1 MDIKN
6 VVFDVGGVFV
16 KWEPRA
22 VFGKFIA
29 AEKIESFMEEIGFK
43 EINERGDLG
52 ESVGEMM
59 EQKAKEFPQYEKAL
73 RAYNERWLDS
83 IIYEYDGTRNLAH
96 ALKDNGYK
104 IYILSNWEADKFQI
118 LESKYK
124 LLEFFD
130 GAVISGEVGLIKPK
144 PEIYNLLLKKYCLK
158 AEECVFFDDVEA
170 NVKGAKNV
178 GFEGFVWTNA
188 QQGRLDLKTLG
199 VKI

>member
-1 MDIKN
+1 MAIKN

-16 KWEPRA
+16 KWDPRA

-29 AEKIESFMEEIGFK
+29 ADKVEAFMEEIGFK

-59 EQKAKEFPQYEKAL
+59 EQKAKEFPQYAKPL
-73 RAYNERWLDS
+73 RAYNDNWLDA
-83 IIYEYDGTRNLAH
+83 IIYEYEGTRDFAH
-96 ALKDNGYK
+96 ALKNSGYK
-104 IYILSNWEADKFQI
+104 IYILSNWEADKFHI

-130 GAVISGEVGLIKPK
+130 GYIISGEVGLIKPY
-144 PEIYNLLLKKYCLK
+144 PEIYKLLLKKYGLK

-170 NVKGAKNV
+170 NIKGAKDV
-178 GFEGFVWTNA
+178 GFEGFVWKDA
-188 QQGRLDLKTLG
+188 KQGRKDIETLG